1 MEPGENVLGPGEKL
15 GEKLECQEKTQND
28 QNHLSFESRARR
40 KAGRI
45 AWEPG
50 ENVLD
55 PGEKL
60 GEKFECQEKTENDQY
75 HLSFESRA
83 RRLLTNERP
92 VLPDRAPARK
102 GPMAAPTLP
111 VPSMMAV
118 TVARALPLPL
128 RDGC

>member
-1 MEPGENVLGPGEKL
+1 MRDEY
-15 GEKLECQEKTQND
+15 LEYCPM
-28 QNHLSFESRARR
+28 R
-40 KAGRI
+40 
-45 AWEPG
+45 
-50 ENVLD
+50 
-55 PGEKL
+55 
-60 GEKFECQEKTENDQY
+60 
-75 HLSFESRA
+75 
-83 RRLLTNERP
+83 